1 MLRYSSKLT
10 FSSKSSILRSI
21 SRIGLSLP
29 LKCSAMT
36 KVPGVGEVTMK
47 KMFCRLFEFVSVIHH
62 PDDWNHATQIL
73 TCCPARYSP

>member
-1 MLRYSSKLT
+1 MEISCGISGLQGSNRLT

-47 KMFCRLFEFVSVIHH
+47 KIFCRLIKFASGLNHL
-62 PDDWNHATQIL
+62 DDGSHAF
-73 TCCPARYSP
+73 S